1 MPVLSA
7 RGNYMGWTGSEGPCT
22 LPLNS
27 LLGSLGGRF
36 PILGKHG
43 RNIGVSGVA
52 REGCRSYSVNHSIE
66 LSIT

>member
-22 LPLNS
+22 LLLNS

-36 PILGKHG
+36 PVLGKHG
-43 RNIGVSGVA
+43 RNIGVSGVP
-52 REGCRSYSVNHSIE
+52 
-66 LSIT
+66 